1 MNQQFFIN
9 VRPLKFYK
17 IYAVNGIKAP
27 GKRLA
32 CAWVEE
38 CGPARSNMTRLLGTR
53 SWNDWLTAIL
63 WPASAAIK
71 GCPMSAAFGGG
82 RETTETLPDQY
93 AAARRLGYEKR
104 ADELLEIADDSSADW
119 VDTRNGNRVFD
130 SVHVNRA
137 RLMIDTRKWLLS
149 KMLPKV
155 YGDHV
160 TVAGDPDQ
168 PIHVVRRI
176 DWASLSDEEL
186 EAIEAFALAAQRRLN
201 AAPKVE
207 EQMMLENR
215 PMLQQR

>member
-1 MNQQFFIN
+1 
-9 VRPLKFYK
+9 
-17 IYAVNGIKAP
+17 
-27 GKRLA
+27 
-32 CAWVEE
+32 
-38 CGPARSNMTRLLGTR
+38 
-53 SWNDWLTAIL
+53 
-63 WPASAAIK
+63 
-71 GCPMSAAFGGG
+71 
-82 RETTETLPDQY
+82 
-93 AAARRLGYEKR
+93 
-104 ADELLEIADDSSADW
+104 
-119 VDTRNGNRVFD
+119 
-130 SVHVNRA
+130 
-137 RLMIDTRKWLLS
+137 
-149 KMLPKV
+149 MLPKV

>member
-1 MNQQFFIN
+1 MRMGKGM
-9 VRPLKFYK
+9 RPGSIEYDPVVGNEILE
-17 IYAVNGIKAP
+17 
-27 GKRLA
+27 RLA
-32 CAWVEE
+32 D
-38 CGPARSNMTRLLGTR
+38 GDSL
-53 SWNDWLTAIL
+53 
-63 WPASAAIK
+63 AAICRDQ
-71 GCPMSAAFGGG
+71 GMPDERSVRRWARNHGDFA
-82 RETTETLPDQY
+82 DQY

-119 VDTRNGNRVFD
+119 TDTGNGNRVFD
-130 SVHVNRA
+130 SVHVNHA

-155 YGDHV
+155 YGDHL

-168 PIHVVRRI
+168 PIRVVQRI